1 MKKENKKIFSVRINA
16 ELRDEIYHKLNSTSV
31 SLSDYYRK
39 RVEKMIKNDLKKM
52 ESKWKT

>member
-52 ESKWKT
+52 ESK

>member
-16 ELRDEIYHKLNSTSV
+16 ELRDEIYHKLNITSV

-52 ESKWKT
+52 ESK